1 MSRNVSLPTLYS
13 IREIADHLKVSDK
26 TVRRWIDQGR
36 LPVHRIGRQLRIS
49 EPDFD
54 AFIRTHREG

>member
-1 MSRNVSLPTLYS
+1 MSRDNSLPTLYS
-13 IREIADHLKVSDK
+13 IREIADHIKVSDK

-49 EPDFD
+49 QPDLD
-54 AFIRTHREG
+54 VFIRTRREG